1 LINQS
6 AAKSFRWCPA
16 VGQPFW
22 KIHRFSS
29 LLHKQTEEAASR
41 ERRGGERR
49 GERRQHRWYV
59 WDMVLLLMA
68 AYDLLL

>member
-41 ERRGGERR
+41 ERRGEERR
-49 GERRQHRWYV
+49 EETSQ
-59 WDMVLLLMA
+59 MVCVG
-68 AYDLLL
+68 YGPPVDGCI